1 MPAQVILAFANDTS
15 DSLAFLD
22 RENQMVYNYL
32 NRMDNTIVNAVQ
44 KKGVTID
51 ELFTEFANKK
61 KDIVIFH
68 FSGHAGKLD
77 LMFNDGRIV
86 SGEGIAQLMK
96 HAPQIELVFLNGCA
110 TKDLIDSFHA
120 AGVKRVIA
128 TSKKVYDDVASEFAI
143 KFYLNLSQFY
153 TVGEAFEDARAYVVA
168 AKKESPKDE
177 VNLRHIATGVLKENA
192 GDDFPYS
199 IYYKPIIRDDGSV
212 NTTLKDYE
220 KYDEWKFEEVQDP
233 IEVPYSPCIELLKC
247 IGEKGQVLVNF
258 LRRESPN
265 ATEEI
270 KEYIS
275 LYNEYNTFIRGSQ
288 DINHATNLNSKVI
301 SILPRPLGILMRQM
315 FSSAKDT
322 AKNSS
327 FYYSELLKYQLRF
340 YDVMV
345 KFSCFAMLSDLY
357 EVIQKRL
364 EAKKDLFFDRKT
376 HEDIIRLL
384 SMEEKDAINFN
395 YRELIKNIRQKIIDN
410 EGVPFIGEYMGAGNH
425 ISDNDLEMAHEII
438 KIKKIQYASNKL
450 KNGLISHCKAV
461 EDELCNIFKEVYFIM
476 RYNLLVIRNVEAIRT
491 RFEKKRTYQHRIM
504 LLRLSL
510 STSNPEY
517 DITNEGEFTENYS
530 VILVK
535 GLNSIIDYLSLSPF
549 ILDKCVLTNDDS
561 SELFYYSYS
570 DNGVLVYEGIEDA
583 SRKIEIEIKTRQEE
597 ELDNN
602 GNPVLT
608 KVTYVPYVE
617 ELARKDTKLNK
628 GKVAL
633 RLMMVHE
640 QFRIFQKEIKKI
652 SYKVK

>member
-1 MPAQVILAFANDTS
+1 ML
-15 DSLAFLD
+15 L
-22 RENQMVYNYL
+22 
-32 NRMDNTIVNAVQ
+32 
-44 KKGVTID
+44 
-51 ELFTEFANKK
+51 
-61 KDIVIFH
+61 
-68 FSGHAGKLD
+68 
-77 LMFNDGRIV
+77 
-86 SGEGIAQLMK
+86 
-96 HAPQIELVFLNGCA
+96 
-110 TKDLIDSFHA
+110 DLIDSFHA

-128 TSKKVYDDVASEFAI
+128 TSKKVYDDVAAEFSI
-143 KFYLNLSQFY
+143 KFYSSLSQFSSI
-153 TVGEAFEDARAYVVA
+153 GEAFEYAKAYMVA
-168 AKKESPKDE
+168 AKKESSKDK
-177 VNLRHIATGVLKENA
+177 VNVRHIATDVLKENT
-192 GDDFPYS
+192 GDDFPYA
-199 IYYKPIIRDDGSV
+199 IYYKAIMNDDGSV
-212 NTTLKDYE
+212 NSTLNDYE
-220 KYDEWKFEEVQDP
+220 KYDEWKFEEVQDL

-247 IGEKGQVLVNF
+247 IGEKGLVLVNF
-258 LRRESPN
+258 LKSRNPN
-265 ATEEI
+265 AAEEI
-270 KEYIS
+270 KEYVG
-275 LYNEYNTFIRGSQ
+275 LHNEYNTFIKGSL

-315 FSSAKDT
+315 FSSAKDIT
-322 AKNSS
+322 KNRS

-376 HEDIIRLL
+376 HEDIIKLL
-384 SMEEKDAINFN
+384 SMEEKDANNFN
-395 YRELIKNIRQKIIDN
+395 YRELIRSIRQKIIDN
-410 EGVPFIGEYMGAGNH
+410 EGVPFIGEYMGAGNY
-425 ISDNDLEMAHEII
+425 ISNNDLEMAHEII

-461 EDELCNIFKEVYFIM
+461 EDELCNIFEEVYFIM
-476 RYNLLVIRNVEAIRT
+476 RYNLLVIRNVEAIRV
-491 RFEKKRTYQHRIM
+491 RFKKKRTYQHRIM

-517 DITNEGEFTENYS
+517 DITNEDEFTENYS

-549 ILDKCVLTNDDS
+549 VLDKCVLTSDDS
-561 SELFYYSYS
+561 SELFYYSHS

-583 SRKIEIEIKTRQEE
+583 NRKIEIEIKAREE
-597 ELDNN
+597 EGLDDN

-640 QFRIFQKEIKKI
+640 QFRIFQEEMKKI